1 MITII
6 ATKERVNRV
15 VPDVKPDTAID
26 WPKVG
31 GSVLAGIVVYSAFA
45 NIYEMTDMAVTYAT
59 AGDLIVDF
67 ELALSSKP
75 DFTIPGLVVLAIAS
89 SIRR

>member
-1 MITII
+1 MI
-6 ATKERVNRV
+6 ATKERVKRV
-15 VPDVKPDTAID
+15 VPDTAADTAID
-26 WPKVG
+26 WPRVG

-45 NIYEMTDMAVTYAT
+45 KIYEMTDMAVTYAS
-59 AGDLIVDF
+59 AGDLMIDF
-67 ELALSSKP
+67 KLALSAKP

>member
-1 MITII
+1 MI
-6 ATKERVNRV
+6 ATKERVKRV
-15 VPDVKPDTAID
+15 VPDAAADTAID

-45 NIYEMTDMAVTYAT
+45 KIYEMTDMAVTYAT